1 MRTVQCLV
9 VSDCREMAQQSKSES
24 KLKKE
29 IEKLQANVAEL
40 AKYNGELQV

>member
-1 MRTVQCLV
+1 
-9 VSDCREMAQQSKSES
+9 MAQQSKSES